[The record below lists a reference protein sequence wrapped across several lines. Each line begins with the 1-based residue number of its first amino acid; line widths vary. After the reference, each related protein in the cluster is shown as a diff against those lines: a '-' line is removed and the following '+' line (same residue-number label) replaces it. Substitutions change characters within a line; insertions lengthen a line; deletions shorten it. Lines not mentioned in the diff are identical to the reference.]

1 MKTKLKKLDGSRV
14 ELTATL
20 DAADLKK
27 AEDLAIEELAKE
39 VRVEGFRKGKVPMEV
54 AKKFI
59 PENDLGAKTMD
70 LSVRMTVVAAFE
82 QEKQMPLLRPEI
94 SITKFVPGEM
104 LEYVATVEV
113 VPEVTLGDWKNLGVK
128 RETAK
133 IEEKDVKG
141 VLDNIAKSFSEKK
154 AIKRAAKLDD
164 EVIIDFVGKKDG
176 VAFPGGSA
184 DNYPLMLGSGN
195 FIPGFEDGIV
205 GHEPGDKFDLELTF
219 PKDYGVDDLAGVK
232 TVFSVLLKKVN
243 ELTVPKID
251 DELAKKVGPFKDLK
265 ALKEDIKKNLA
276 LQTEER
282 LDGKFKDDLVKALVK
297 KSKIGVIPDILI
309 NDQMH
314 GIRDNLERNAKTQGL
329 SAEEYLK
336 RGGET
341 MESWEKQAKKVAEE
355 NVKASLCLQTLAVS
369 EKVTV
374 DDKLVEAKIAELKDV
389 YRKSPDALKNLKD
402 PAVKQ
407 DIKNTYNYIRAN
419 EKTILS
425 QKHSLQSM
433 DVRVQVSTLLGIAV
447 HTGVGAA
454 VFAAIVSS
462 IYNRNLKAG
471 LGVIGNISI
480 GGAIERATNF
490 TDRVSLLSENGAKT
504 VIVPMDNLPEMSS
517 LPASILGKT
526 DVPFYANPQ
535 NLIQKMV

>member
-27 AEDLAIEELAKE
+27 AEDLAVEELAKE

-59 PENDLGAKTMD
+59 PENDLDAKTMD
-70 LSVRMTVVAAFE
+70 LSVRMTVVSAFE

-133 IEEKDVKG
+133 IEEKDIKG

-154 AIKRAAKLDD
+154 AIKRAAKLGD

-184 DNYPLMLGSGN
+184 DNYPLLLGSGN

-219 PKDYGVDDLAGVK
+219 PKDYGVEDLAGVK
-232 TVFSVLLKKVN
+232 TVFGVLLKQVN
-243 ELTVPKID
+243 EVTVPKID

-276 LQTEER
+276 IQTEER
-282 LDGKFKDDLVKALVK
+282 LDGKFKDDLIKALVK
-297 KSKIGVIPDILI
+297 KSKIGVVPDILI

-355 NVKASLCLQTLAVS
+355 NVKASLCLQNLALA

-374 DDKLVEAKIAELKDV
+374 DDKLVEAKIAELRDV

-407 DIKNTYNYIRAN
+407 DIKNRLIIEATVEKLAKAN
-419 EKTILS
+419 K
-425 QKHSLQSM
+425 
-433 DVRVQVSTLLGIAV
+433 
-447 HTGVGAA
+447 
-454 VFAAIVSS
+454 
-462 IYNRNLKAG
+462 
-471 LGVIGNISI
+471 
-480 GGAIERATNF
+480 
-490 TDRVSLLSENGAKT
+490 
-504 VIVPMDNLPEMSS
+504 
-517 LPASILGKT
+517 
-526 DVPFYANPQ
+526 
-535 NLIQKMV
+535 

>member
-20 DAADLKK
+20 DADDLKK
-27 AEDLAIEELAKE
+27 AGDLAVEELAKE

-54 AKKFI
+54 AKRFI
-59 PENDLGAKTMD
+59 PENDLDAKTMD

-133 IEEKDVKG
+133 IEEKDIKG

-154 AIKRAAKLDD
+154 AIKRAAKLGD

-184 DNYPLMLGSGN
+184 DNYPLLLGSGN

-219 PKDYGVDDLAGVK
+219 PKDYGVEDLAGVK
-232 TVFSVLLKKVN
+232 TVFGVLLKQVN
-243 ELTVPKID
+243 EVTMPKID

-282 LDGKFKDDLVKALVK
+282 LDGKFKDDLIKALVK
-297 KSKIGVIPDILI
+297 KSKIGTIPDILI

-355 NVKASLCLQTLAVS
+355 NVKASLCLQTLAVT

-374 DDKLVEAKIAELKDV
+374 DDKLVEAKIAELRDV

-407 DIKNTYNYIRAN
+407 DIKNRLIIEATVEKLAKAN
-419 EKTILS
+419 K
-425 QKHSLQSM
+425 
-433 DVRVQVSTLLGIAV
+433 
-447 HTGVGAA
+447 
-454 VFAAIVSS
+454 
-462 IYNRNLKAG
+462 
-471 LGVIGNISI
+471 
-480 GGAIERATNF
+480 
-490 TDRVSLLSENGAKT
+490 
-504 VIVPMDNLPEMSS
+504 
-517 LPASILGKT
+517 
-526 DVPFYANPQ
+526 
-535 NLIQKMV
+535 

>member
-1 MKTKLKKLDGSRV
+1 MKTKLKKLGGSRV

-20 DAADLKK
+20 DADDLKK

-59 PENDLGAKTMD
+59 PENDLDAKTMD
-70 LSVRMTVVAAFE
+70 LSVRMTVVSAFE
-82 QEKQMPLLRPEI
+82 QEKKMPLLRPEI

-133 IEEKDVKG
+133 IEEKDIKG

-154 AIKRAAKLDD
+154 AIKRAAKLGD

-184 DNYPLMLGSGN
+184 DNYPLLLGSGN

-219 PKDYGVDDLAGVK
+219 PKDYGVEDLAGVK
-232 TVFSVLLKKVN
+232 TVFGVLLKQVN
-243 ELTVPKID
+243 EVTEPKID
-251 DELAKKVGPFKDLK
+251 DELAKKVGPFKGLK

-276 LQTEER
+276 IQTEER
-282 LDGKFKDDLVKALVK
+282 LDNKFKDDLIKALVK
-297 KSKIGVIPDILI
+297 KSKIGDIPEILV

-314 GIRDNLERNAKTQGL
+314 GIRDNLERNAQSQGM
-329 SAEEYLK
+329 SAEDYLK

-355 NVKASLCLQTLAVS
+355 NVKASLCLQTLAVT

-389 YRKSPDALKNLKD
+389 YRKSPEALKNLKD

-407 DIKNTYNYIRAN
+407 DIKNRL
-419 EKTILS
+419 TIE
-425 QKHSLQSM
+425 
-433 DVRVQVSTLLGIAV
+433 
-447 HTGVGAA
+447 
-454 VFAAIVSS
+454 AAIDK
-462 IYNRNLKAG
+462 LAKA
-471 LGVIGNISI
+471 N
-480 GGAIERATNF
+480 
-490 TDRVSLLSENGAKT
+490 K
-504 VIVPMDNLPEMSS
+504 
-517 LPASILGKT
+517 
-526 DVPFYANPQ
+526 
-535 NLIQKMV
+535 

>member
-1 MKTKLKKLDGSRV
+1 MKTKLKKLGGSRV

-20 DAADLKK
+20 DADDLKK
-27 AEDLAIEELAKE
+27 AEDLAVEELAKE

-59 PENDLGAKTMD
+59 PENDLDAKTMD
-70 LSVRMTVVAAFE
+70 LSVRMTVVSAFE

-104 LEYVATVEV
+104 LEYVATVE
-113 VPEVTLGDWKNLGVK
+113 TLGDWKNLGVK

-133 IEEKDVKG
+133 IEEKDIKG

-154 AIKRAAKLDD
+154 AIKRAAKLGD

-184 DNYPLMLGSGN
+184 DNYPLLLGSGN

-219 PKDYGVDDLAGVK
+219 PKDYGVEDLAGVK
-232 TVFSVLLKKVN
+232 TVFGVLLKQVN
-243 ELTVPKID
+243 EVTEPKID

-276 LQTEER
+276 IQTEER
-282 LDGKFKDDLVKALVK
+282 LDNKFKDDLIKALVK
-297 KSKIGVIPDILI
+297 KSKIGDIPEILV

-314 GIRDNLERNAKTQGL
+314 GIRDNLERNAQSQGM
-329 SAEEYLK
+329 SAEDYLK

-355 NVKASLCLQTLAVS
+355 NVKASLCLQTLAVT

-389 YRKSPDALKNLKD
+389 YRKSPEALKNLKD

-407 DIKNTYNYIRAN
+407 DIKNRL
-419 EKTILS
+419 TIE
-425 QKHSLQSM
+425 
-433 DVRVQVSTLLGIAV
+433 
-447 HTGVGAA
+447 
-454 VFAAIVSS
+454 AAIDK
-462 IYNRNLKAG
+462 LAKA
-471 LGVIGNISI
+471 N
-480 GGAIERATNF
+480 
-490 TDRVSLLSENGAKT
+490 K
-504 VIVPMDNLPEMSS
+504 
-517 LPASILGKT
+517 
-526 DVPFYANPQ
+526 
-535 NLIQKMV
+535 

>member
-232 TVFSVLLKKVN
+232 TVFSVLLKQVN
-243 ELTVPKID
+243 EVTVQKID

-407 DIKNTYNYIRAN
+407 DIKNRLIIEATVEKLAKAN
-419 EKTILS
+419 K
-425 QKHSLQSM
+425 
-433 DVRVQVSTLLGIAV
+433 
-447 HTGVGAA
+447 
-454 VFAAIVSS
+454 
-462 IYNRNLKAG
+462 
-471 LGVIGNISI
+471 
-480 GGAIERATNF
+480 
-490 TDRVSLLSENGAKT
+490 
-504 VIVPMDNLPEMSS
+504 
-517 LPASILGKT
+517 
-526 DVPFYANPQ
+526 
-535 NLIQKMV
+535 

>member
-20 DAADLKK
+20 DADDLKK
-27 AEDLAIEELAKE
+27 AGDLAVEELAKE

-54 AKKFI
+54 AKRFI
-59 PENDLGAKTMD
+59 PENDLDAKTMD

-113 VPEVTLGDWKNLGVK
+113 VPEVMLGDWKNLGVK

-133 IEEKDVKG
+133 IEEKDIKG

-154 AIKRAAKLDD
+154 AIKRAAKLGD

-184 DNYPLMLGSGN
+184 DNYPLLLGSGN

-219 PKDYGVDDLAGVK
+219 PKDYGVEDLAGVK
-232 TVFSVLLKKVN
+232 TVFSVLLKQVN
-243 ELTVPKID
+243 EVTMPKID

-282 LDGKFKDDLVKALVK
+282 LDGKFKDDLIKALVK
-297 KSKIGVIPDILI
+297 KSKIGTIPDILI

-355 NVKASLCLQTLAVS
+355 NVKASLCLQNLALA

-374 DDKLVEAKIAELKDV
+374 DDKLVEAKIAELRDV

-407 DIKNTYNYIRAN
+407 DIKNRLIIEATVEKLAKAN
-419 EKTILS
+419 K
-425 QKHSLQSM
+425 
-433 DVRVQVSTLLGIAV
+433 
-447 HTGVGAA
+447 
-454 VFAAIVSS
+454 
-462 IYNRNLKAG
+462 
-471 LGVIGNISI
+471 
-480 GGAIERATNF
+480 
-490 TDRVSLLSENGAKT
+490 
-504 VIVPMDNLPEMSS
+504 
-517 LPASILGKT
+517 
-526 DVPFYANPQ
+526 
-535 NLIQKMV
+535 

>member
-82 QEKQMPLLRPEI
+82 QEKQRPLLRPEI

-154 AIKRAAKLDD
+154 AIKRAAKLGD

-232 TVFSVLLKKVN
+232 TVFSVLLKQVN
-243 ELTVPKID
+243 EVTVPKID

-407 DIKNTYNYIRAN
+407 DIKNRLIIEATVEKLAKAN
-419 EKTILS
+419 K
-425 QKHSLQSM
+425 
-433 DVRVQVSTLLGIAV
+433 
-447 HTGVGAA
+447 
-454 VFAAIVSS
+454 
-462 IYNRNLKAG
+462 
-471 LGVIGNISI
+471 
-480 GGAIERATNF
+480 
-490 TDRVSLLSENGAKT
+490 
-504 VIVPMDNLPEMSS
+504 
-517 LPASILGKT
+517 
-526 DVPFYANPQ
+526 
-535 NLIQKMV
+535 

>member
-20 DAADLKK
+20 DADDLKK
-27 AEDLAIEELAKE
+27 AGDLAVEELAKE

-54 AKKFI
+54 AKRFI
-59 PENDLGAKTMD
+59 PENDLDAKTMD
-70 LSVRMTVVAAFE
+70 LSVRMTVVSAFE

-133 IEEKDVKG
+133 IEEKDIKG

-154 AIKRAAKLDD
+154 AIKRAAKLGD

-184 DNYPLMLGSGN
+184 DNYPLLLGSGN

-232 TVFSVLLKKVN
+232 TVFSVLLKQVN
-243 ELTVPKID
+243 EVTMPKID

-282 LDGKFKDDLVKALVK
+282 LDGKFKDDLIKALVK
-297 KSKIGVIPDILI
+297 KSKIGAIPDILI

-355 NVKASLCLQTLAVS
+355 NVKASLCLQNLALA

-374 DDKLVEAKIAELKDV
+374 DDKLVEAKIAELRDV

-407 DIKNTYNYIRAN
+407 DIKNRLIIEATVEKLAKAN
-419 EKTILS
+419 K
-425 QKHSLQSM
+425 
-433 DVRVQVSTLLGIAV
+433 
-447 HTGVGAA
+447 
-454 VFAAIVSS
+454 
-462 IYNRNLKAG
+462 
-471 LGVIGNISI
+471 
-480 GGAIERATNF
+480 
-490 TDRVSLLSENGAKT
+490 
-504 VIVPMDNLPEMSS
+504 
-517 LPASILGKT
+517 
-526 DVPFYANPQ
+526 
-535 NLIQKMV
+535 

>member
-1 MKTKLKKLDGSRV
+1 MKTKLKKLGGSRV

-20 DAADLKK
+20 DADDLKK
-27 AEDLAIEELAKE
+27 AADVATEELAKE

-59 PENDLGAKTMD
+59 PENDLNAKTMD

-113 VPEVTLGDWKNLGVK
+113 VPEVTLGDFKKLGVK
-128 RETAK
+128 REEVK
-133 IEEKDVKG
+133 ILEKDIKG

-154 AIKRAAKLDD
+154 AIKRAAKLSD

-184 DNYPLMLGSGN
+184 DNYTLALGSGN

-219 PKDYGVDDLAGVK
+219 PKDYGVDDLAGAK
-232 TVFSVLLKKVN
+232 TVFSVLLKQVN
-243 ELTVPKID
+243 EVTVPKID
-251 DELAKKVGPFKDLK
+251 DELAKKVGPFKDLQ
-265 ALKEDIKKNLA
+265 ALKEDIKKNLS

-297 KSKIGVIPDILI
+297 KSKIGDIPEILI

-314 GIRDNLERNAKTQGL
+314 GIRDNLERNAQSQGM
-329 SAEEYLK
+329 SVEDYLK

-355 NVKASLCLQTLAVS
+355 NIKASLCLQTLAVN
-369 EKVTV
+369 EKISV

-389 YRKSPDALKNLKD
+389 YRKSPEALKNLKD

-407 DIKNTYNYIRAN
+407 DIKNRL
-419 EKTILS
+419 TIEAAL
-425 QKHSLQSM
+425 
-433 DVRVQVSTLLGIAV
+433 DLL
-447 HTGVGAA
+447 
-454 VFAAIVSS
+454 
-462 IYNRNLKAG
+462 
-471 LGVIGNISI
+471 
-480 GGAIERATNF
+480 
-490 TDRVSLLSENGAKT
+490 AKS
-504 VIVPMDNLPEMSS
+504 N
-517 LPASILGKT
+517 K
-526 DVPFYANPQ
+526 
-535 NLIQKMV
+535 

>member
-1 MKTKLKKLDGSRV
+1 MKTKLKKLGGSRV

-20 DAADLKK
+20 DADDLKK
-27 AEDLAIEELAKE
+27 AEDLAVEELAKE

-59 PENDLGAKTMD
+59 PENDLDAKTMD
-70 LSVRMTVVAAFE
+70 LSVRMTVVSAFE
-82 QEKQMPLLRPEI
+82 QETQMPLLRPEI

-133 IEEKDVKG
+133 IEEKDIKG

-154 AIKRAAKLDD
+154 AIKRAAKLGD

-184 DNYPLMLGSGN
+184 DNYPLLLGSGN

-219 PKDYGVDDLAGVK
+219 PKDYGVEDLAGVK
-232 TVFSVLLKKVN
+232 TVFGVLLKQVN
-243 ELTVPKID
+243 EVTEPKID

-276 LQTEER
+276 IQTEER
-282 LDGKFKDDLVKALVK
+282 LDNKFKDDLIKALVK
-297 KSKIGVIPDILI
+297 KSKIGDIPEILV

-314 GIRDNLERNAKTQGL
+314 GIRDNLERNAQSQGM
-329 SAEEYLK
+329 SAEDYLK

-355 NVKASLCLQTLAVS
+355 NVKASLCLQTLAVT

-389 YRKSPDALKNLKD
+389 YRKSPEALKNLKD

-407 DIKNTYNYIRAN
+407 DIKNRL
-419 EKTILS
+419 TIE
-425 QKHSLQSM
+425 
-433 DVRVQVSTLLGIAV
+433 
-447 HTGVGAA
+447 
-454 VFAAIVSS
+454 AAIDK
-462 IYNRNLKAG
+462 LAKA
-471 LGVIGNISI
+471 N
-480 GGAIERATNF
+480 
-490 TDRVSLLSENGAKT
+490 K
-504 VIVPMDNLPEMSS
+504 
-517 LPASILGKT
+517 
-526 DVPFYANPQ
+526 
-535 NLIQKMV
+535 

>member
-59 PENDLGAKTMD
+59 PENDLDAKTMD
-70 LSVRMTVVAAFE
+70 LSVRMTVVSAFE

-133 IEEKDVKG
+133 IEEKDIKG

-154 AIKRAAKLDD
+154 AIKRAAKLGD

-184 DNYPLMLGSGN
+184 DNYPLLLGSGN

-219 PKDYGVDDLAGVK
+219 PKDYGVEDLAGVK
-232 TVFSVLLKKVN
+232 TVFGVLLKQVN
-243 ELTVPKID
+243 EVTEPKID

-276 LQTEER
+276 IQTEER
-282 LDGKFKDDLVKALVK
+282 LDNKFKDDLIKALVK
-297 KSKIGVIPDILI
+297 KSKIGDIPEILV

-355 NVKASLCLQTLAVS
+355 NVKASLCLQTLAVT

-374 DDKLVEAKIAELKDV
+374 DDKLVEAKIAELRDV

-407 DIKNTYNYIRAN
+407 DIKNRLIIEATVEKLAKAN
-419 EKTILS
+419 K
-425 QKHSLQSM
+425 
-433 DVRVQVSTLLGIAV
+433 
-447 HTGVGAA
+447 
-454 VFAAIVSS
+454 
-462 IYNRNLKAG
+462 
-471 LGVIGNISI
+471 
-480 GGAIERATNF
+480 
-490 TDRVSLLSENGAKT
+490 
-504 VIVPMDNLPEMSS
+504 
-517 LPASILGKT
+517 
-526 DVPFYANPQ
+526 
-535 NLIQKMV
+535 

>member
-1 MKTKLKKLDGSRV
+1 MKTKLKKLDGSCV

-133 IEEKDVKG
+133 IEEKDIKG

-154 AIKRAAKLDD
+154 AIKRAAKLSD

-219 PKDYGVDDLAGVK
+219 PKDYGVDDLAGMK
-232 TVFSVLLKKVN
+232 TVFSVLLKQVN
-243 ELTVPKID
+243 EVTVPKID

-282 LDGKFKDDLVKALVK
+282 LDGKFKDDLIKALVK
-297 KSKIGVIPDILI
+297 KSKIGTIPDILI

-374 DDKLVEAKIAELKDV
+374 DDKLVESKIAELKDV

-407 DIKNTYNYIRAN
+407 DIKNRLIIEATVEKLAKAN
-419 EKTILS
+419 K
-425 QKHSLQSM
+425 
-433 DVRVQVSTLLGIAV
+433 
-447 HTGVGAA
+447 
-454 VFAAIVSS
+454 
-462 IYNRNLKAG
+462 
-471 LGVIGNISI
+471 
-480 GGAIERATNF
+480 
-490 TDRVSLLSENGAKT
+490 
-504 VIVPMDNLPEMSS
+504 
-517 LPASILGKT
+517 
-526 DVPFYANPQ
+526 
-535 NLIQKMV
+535 

>member
-1 MKTKLKKLDGSRV
+1 MKTKLKKLGGSRV

-20 DAADLKK
+20 DADDLKK

-59 PENDLGAKTMD
+59 PENDLDAKTMD
-70 LSVRMTVVAAFE
+70 LSVRMTVVSAFE

-133 IEEKDVKG
+133 IEEKDIKG

-154 AIKRAAKLDD
+154 AIKRAAKLGD

-184 DNYPLMLGSGN
+184 DNYPLLLGSGN

-219 PKDYGVDDLAGVK
+219 PKDYGVEDLAGVK
-232 TVFSVLLKKVN
+232 TVFGVLLKQVN
-243 ELTVPKID
+243 EVTEPKID

-276 LQTEER
+276 IQTEER
-282 LDGKFKDDLVKALVK
+282 LDNKFKDDLIKALVK
-297 KSKIGVIPDILI
+297 KSKIGDIPEILV

-314 GIRDNLERNAKTQGL
+314 GIRDNLERNAQSQGM
-329 SAEEYLK
+329 SAEDYLK

-355 NVKASLCLQTLAVS
+355 NVKASLCLQTLAVT

-389 YRKSPDALKNLKD
+389 YRKSPEALKNLKD

-407 DIKNTYNYIRAN
+407 DIKNRL
-419 EKTILS
+419 TIE
-425 QKHSLQSM
+425 
-433 DVRVQVSTLLGIAV
+433 
-447 HTGVGAA
+447 
-454 VFAAIVSS
+454 AAIDK
-462 IYNRNLKAG
+462 LAKA
-471 LGVIGNISI
+471 N
-480 GGAIERATNF
+480 
-490 TDRVSLLSENGAKT
+490 K
-504 VIVPMDNLPEMSS
+504 
-517 LPASILGKT
+517 
-526 DVPFYANPQ
+526 
-535 NLIQKMV
+535 

>member
-1 MKTKLKKLDGSRV
+1 MKTKLKKLGGSRV

-20 DAADLKK
+20 DADDLKK

-59 PENDLGAKTMD
+59 PENDLDAKTMD
-70 LSVRMTVVAAFE
+70 LSVRMTVVSAFE
-82 QEKQMPLLRPEI
+82 QEKKMPLLRPEI

-133 IEEKDVKG
+133 IEEKDIKG

-154 AIKRAAKLDD
+154 AIKRAAKLGD

-184 DNYPLMLGSGN
+184 DNYPLLLGSGN

-219 PKDYGVDDLAGVK
+219 PKDYGVEDLAGVK
-232 TVFSVLLKKVN
+232 TVFGVLLKQVN
-243 ELTVPKID
+243 EVTEPKID

-276 LQTEER
+276 IQTEER
-282 LDGKFKDDLVKALVK
+282 LDNKFKDDLIKALVK
-297 KSKIGVIPDILI
+297 KSKIGDIPEILV

-314 GIRDNLERNAKTQGL
+314 GIRDNLERNAQSQGM
-329 SAEEYLK
+329 SAEDYLK

-355 NVKASLCLQTLAVS
+355 NVKASLCLQTLAVT

-389 YRKSPDALKNLKD
+389 YRKSPEALKNLKD

-407 DIKNTYNYIRAN
+407 DIKNRL
-419 EKTILS
+419 TIE
-425 QKHSLQSM
+425 
-433 DVRVQVSTLLGIAV
+433 
-447 HTGVGAA
+447 
-454 VFAAIVSS
+454 AAIDK
-462 IYNRNLKAG
+462 LAKA
-471 LGVIGNISI
+471 N
-480 GGAIERATNF
+480 
-490 TDRVSLLSENGAKT
+490 K
-504 VIVPMDNLPEMSS
+504 
-517 LPASILGKT
+517 
-526 DVPFYANPQ
+526 
-535 NLIQKMV
+535 

>member
-20 DAADLKK
+20 DADDLKK
-27 AEDLAIEELAKE
+27 AGDLAVEELAKE

-54 AKKFI
+54 AKRFI
-59 PENDLGAKTMD
+59 PENDLDAKTMD

-154 AIKRAAKLDD
+154 AIKRAAKLGD

-184 DNYPLMLGSGN
+184 DNYPLLLGSGN

-232 TVFSVLLKKVN
+232 TVFSVLLKQVN
-243 ELTVPKID
+243 EVTMPKID

-282 LDGKFKDDLVKALVK
+282 LDGKFKDDLIKALVK
-297 KSKIGVIPDILI
+297 KSKIGVVPDILI

-355 NVKASLCLQTLAVS
+355 NVKASLCLQNLALA

-374 DDKLVEAKIAELKDV
+374 DDKLVEAKIAELRDV

-407 DIKNTYNYIRAN
+407 DIKNRLIIEATVEKLAKAN
-419 EKTILS
+419 K
-425 QKHSLQSM
+425 
-433 DVRVQVSTLLGIAV
+433 
-447 HTGVGAA
+447 
-454 VFAAIVSS
+454 
-462 IYNRNLKAG
+462 
-471 LGVIGNISI
+471 
-480 GGAIERATNF
+480 
-490 TDRVSLLSENGAKT
+490 
-504 VIVPMDNLPEMSS
+504 
-517 LPASILGKT
+517 
-526 DVPFYANPQ
+526 
-535 NLIQKMV
+535 

>member
-1 MKTKLKKLDGSRV
+1 MKTKLKKLGGSRV
-14 ELTATL
+14 ELTTIL
-20 DAADLKK
+20 DADDLKK
-27 AEDLAIEELAKE
+27 ASELAIEELAKE
-39 VRVEGFRKGKVPMEV
+39 IRVEGFRKGKVPVEV
-54 AKKFI
+54 AKKFV
-59 PENDLGAKTMD
+59 PENDLNSKTMD
-70 LSVRMTVVAAFE
+70 LSVRTTVVAAFE

-113 VPEVTLGDWKNLGVK
+113 VPEVTLGDWKKLDVK
-128 RETAK
+128 RDEVK
-133 IEEKDVKG
+133 VDEKDIKG
-141 VLDNIAKSFSEKK
+141 VLDNISKSFSDKK
-154 AIKRAAKLDD
+154 AIKRAAKLGD

-184 DNYPLMLGSGN
+184 DNYPLALGSGN

-232 TVFSVLLKKVN
+232 TVFSVLLKQVN
-243 ELTVPKID
+243 EVTVPKID

-265 ALKEDIKKNLA
+265 ALKEDIKKNLS

-282 LDGKFKDDLVKALVK
+282 LENKFKDDLVKALVK
-297 KSKIGVIPDILI
+297 KSKIGDIPEILI

-314 GIRDNLERNAKTQGL
+314 GIRDNLERNAQTQGM

-336 RGGET
+336 RGNET
-341 MESWEKQAKKVAEE
+341 MESWEKKAKKVAEE

-369 EKVTV
+369 EKITV

-407 DIKNTYNYIRAN
+407 DIRNRMIIEAA
-419 EKTILS
+419 L
-425 QKHSLQSM
+425 
-433 DVRVQVSTLLGIAV
+433 DLL
-447 HTGVGAA
+447 
-454 VFAAIVSS
+454 
-462 IYNRNLKAG
+462 
-471 LGVIGNISI
+471 
-480 GGAIERATNF
+480 
-490 TDRVSLLSENGAKT
+490 AKS
-504 VIVPMDNLPEMSS
+504 N
-517 LPASILGKT
+517 K
-526 DVPFYANPQ
+526 
-535 NLIQKMV
+535 

>member
-1 MKTKLKKLDGSRV
+1 MKTKLKKLGGSRV

-20 DAADLKK
+20 DADDLKK

-59 PENDLGAKTMD
+59 PENDLDAKTMD
-70 LSVRMTVVAAFE
+70 LSVRMTVVSAFE

-133 IEEKDVKG
+133 IEEKDIKG

-154 AIKRAAKLDD
+154 TIKRAAKLGD

-184 DNYPLMLGSGN
+184 DNYPLLLGSGN

-219 PKDYGVDDLAGVK
+219 PKDYGVEDLAGVK
-232 TVFSVLLKKVN
+232 TVFGVLLKQVN
-243 ELTVPKID
+243 EVTEPKID

-276 LQTEER
+276 IQTEER
-282 LDGKFKDDLVKALVK
+282 LDNKFKDDLIKALVK
-297 KSKIGVIPDILI
+297 KSKIGDIPEILV

-314 GIRDNLERNAKTQGL
+314 GIRDNLERNAQSQGM
-329 SAEEYLK
+329 SAEDYLK

-355 NVKASLCLQTLAVS
+355 NVKASLCLQNLALA

-374 DDKLVEAKIAELKDV
+374 DDKLVEAKIAELRDV

-407 DIKNTYNYIRAN
+407 DIKNRLIIEATVEKLAKAN
-419 EKTILS
+419 K
-425 QKHSLQSM
+425 
-433 DVRVQVSTLLGIAV
+433 
-447 HTGVGAA
+447 
-454 VFAAIVSS
+454 
-462 IYNRNLKAG
+462 
-471 LGVIGNISI
+471 
-480 GGAIERATNF
+480 
-490 TDRVSLLSENGAKT
+490 
-504 VIVPMDNLPEMSS
+504 
-517 LPASILGKT
+517 
-526 DVPFYANPQ
+526 
-535 NLIQKMV
+535 

>member
-1 MKTKLKKLDGSRV
+1 MKTKLKKLGGSRV

-20 DAADLKK
+20 DADDLKK

-59 PENDLGAKTMD
+59 PENDLDAKTMD
-70 LSVRMTVVAAFE
+70 LSVRMTVVSAFE

-133 IEEKDVKG
+133 IEEKDIKG

-154 AIKRAAKLDD
+154 AIKRAAKLGD

-184 DNYPLMLGSGN
+184 DNYPLLLGSGN

-219 PKDYGVDDLAGVK
+219 PKDYGVEDLAGVK
-232 TVFSVLLKKVN
+232 TVFGVLLKQVN
-243 ELTVPKID
+243 EVTEPKID
-251 DELAKKVGPFKDLK
+251 DELAKKVGPFKGLK

-276 LQTEER
+276 IQTEER
-282 LDGKFKDDLVKALVK
+282 LDNKFKDDLIKALVK
-297 KSKIGVIPDILI
+297 KSKIGDIPEILV

-314 GIRDNLERNAKTQGL
+314 GIRDNLERNAQSQGM
-329 SAEEYLK
+329 SAEDYLK

-355 NVKASLCLQTLAVS
+355 NVKASLCLQTLAVT

-389 YRKSPDALKNLKD
+389 YRKSPEALKNLKD

-407 DIKNTYNYIRAN
+407 DIKNRL
-419 EKTILS
+419 TIE
-425 QKHSLQSM
+425 
-433 DVRVQVSTLLGIAV
+433 
-447 HTGVGAA
+447 
-454 VFAAIVSS
+454 AAIDK
-462 IYNRNLKAG
+462 LAKA
-471 LGVIGNISI
+471 N
-480 GGAIERATNF
+480 
-490 TDRVSLLSENGAKT
+490 K
-504 VIVPMDNLPEMSS
+504 
-517 LPASILGKT
+517 
-526 DVPFYANPQ
+526 
-535 NLIQKMV
+535 

>member
-20 DAADLKK
+20 DADDLKK
-27 AEDLAIEELAKE
+27 AGDLAVEELAKE

-54 AKKFI
+54 AKRFI
-59 PENDLGAKTMD
+59 PENDLDAKTMD
-70 LSVRMTVVAAFE
+70 LSVRMTVVSAFE

-154 AIKRAAKLDD
+154 AIKRAAKLGD

-184 DNYPLMLGSGN
+184 DNYPLLLGSGN

-219 PKDYGVDDLAGVK
+219 PKDYGVEDLAGVK
-232 TVFSVLLKKVN
+232 TVFGVLLKQVN
-243 ELTVPKID
+243 EVTMPKID

-282 LDGKFKDDLVKALVK
+282 LDGKFKDDLIKALVK
-297 KSKIGVIPDILI
+297 KSKIGVVPDILI

-355 NVKASLCLQTLAVS
+355 NVKASLCLQNLALA

-374 DDKLVEAKIAELKDV
+374 DDKLVEAKIAELRDV

-407 DIKNTYNYIRAN
+407 DIKNRLIIEATVEKLAKAN
-419 EKTILS
+419 K
-425 QKHSLQSM
+425 
-433 DVRVQVSTLLGIAV
+433 
-447 HTGVGAA
+447 
-454 VFAAIVSS
+454 
-462 IYNRNLKAG
+462 
-471 LGVIGNISI
+471 
-480 GGAIERATNF
+480 
-490 TDRVSLLSENGAKT
+490 
-504 VIVPMDNLPEMSS
+504 
-517 LPASILGKT
+517 
-526 DVPFYANPQ
+526 
-535 NLIQKMV
+535 

>member
-20 DAADLKK
+20 DADDLKK
-27 AEDLAIEELAKE
+27 AGDLAVEELAKE

-54 AKKFI
+54 AKRFI
-59 PENDLGAKTMD
+59 PENDLDAKTMD
-70 LSVRMTVVAAFE
+70 LSVRMTVVSAFE

-133 IEEKDVKG
+133 IEEKDIKG

-154 AIKRAAKLDD
+154 AIKRAAKLGD

-184 DNYPLMLGSGN
+184 DNYPLLLGSGN

-219 PKDYGVDDLAGVK
+219 PKDYGVEDLAGVK
-232 TVFSVLLKKVN
+232 TVFSVLLKQVN
-243 ELTVPKID
+243 EVTMPKID

-282 LDGKFKDDLVKALVK
+282 LDGKFKDDLIKALVK
-297 KSKIGVIPDILI
+297 KSKIGVVPDILI

-314 GIRDNLERNAKTQGL
+314 GIRDNLERNAKMQGL
-329 SAEEYLK
+329 STEEYLK

-355 NVKASLCLQTLAVS
+355 NVKASLCLQNLALA

-374 DDKLVEAKIAELKDV
+374 DDKLVEAKIAELRDV

-407 DIKNTYNYIRAN
+407 DIKNRLIIEATVEKLAKAN
-419 EKTILS
+419 K
-425 QKHSLQSM
+425 
-433 DVRVQVSTLLGIAV
+433 
-447 HTGVGAA
+447 
-454 VFAAIVSS
+454 
-462 IYNRNLKAG
+462 
-471 LGVIGNISI
+471 
-480 GGAIERATNF
+480 
-490 TDRVSLLSENGAKT
+490 
-504 VIVPMDNLPEMSS
+504 
-517 LPASILGKT
+517 
-526 DVPFYANPQ
+526 
-535 NLIQKMV
+535 